1 MADVYESTI
10 PNAMADQYDGPW
22 KFGMDRFLP
31 EVMLFLFPASH
42 AEIDWGRSYQPLN
55 VELCSILPSEE
66 VTTRYADALYQVWR
80 KDGREQ
86 WVLLH
91 FEVQSQ
97 PDPDLPRRMYVYSAR
112 CFEKYKTE
120 VFGYAILGDENPA
133 FRPGPFV
140 WELGKARMSYEY
152 ETAKL
157 LDFKVEELE
166 ASDNP
171 AATILLA
178 HRFTKET
185 KDDQVRRRRFKLRLT
200 RLLFAKG
207 YEQAEIRSLFDVLD
221 WMLHLGQEQAIIYR
235 EEVLALREEPTMSTY
250 VNTLESYFTQQ
261 GRQQGLQEG
270 KQQGLQEGKK
280 QGLQEGKHQG
290 AERLLRSLLER
301 RFGSL
306 PSWVSA
312 KLGAASAEILE
323 RWSLQLLEARSLDDV
338 FI

>member
-1 MADVYESTI
+1 LRFAWPEVYESTI

-42 AEIDWGRSYQPLN
+42 EEIDWSRSYKPLN
-55 VELCSILPSEE
+55 VELFSILPDE

-97 PDPDLPRRMYVYSAR
+97 PDPNLPRRMYVYSYR

-120 VFGYAILGDENPA
+120 VFGYAVLGDDSPS
-133 FRPGPFV
+133 FRPGPYV

-157 LDFKVEELE
+157 LDFKVEDLE

-178 HRFTKET
+178 HRFTKDS

-261 GRQQGLQEG
+261 GWQKGLQEG
-270 KQQGLQEGKK
+270 KQQGLQEGKN
-280 QGLQEGKHQG
+280 QG

-312 KLGAASAEILE
+312 KLAAASAEILE
-323 RWSLQLLEARSLDDV
+323 RWSLQLLDASSLDDV
-338 FI
+338 FV